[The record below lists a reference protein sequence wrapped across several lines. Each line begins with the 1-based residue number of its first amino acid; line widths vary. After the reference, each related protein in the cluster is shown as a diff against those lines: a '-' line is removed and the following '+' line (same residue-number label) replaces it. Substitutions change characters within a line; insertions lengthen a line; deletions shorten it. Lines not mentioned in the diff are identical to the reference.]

1 MTRASVDQTERYL
14 QLTLL
19 GREGFLKAVAPAAL
33 IRKREPEHTKS
44 ISEIRQRERM
54 VTGYSEDTL
63 LAHLDGSLRGTAS
76 IMNSDFEVYPLL
88 KKPGAP
94 FADMITV
101 GRTSNNDVVL
111 KDVTVSRFHS
121 YFRERDGQWFV
132 CDAGSKNGTQLRGS
146 PLTARKEMELGS
158 GDAVRIGDIVTTFY
172 LAADLFEVLRTA
184 E

>member
-1 MTRASVDQTERYL
+1 VDQAERYL

-33 IRKREPEHTKS
+33 IRKREPAGEAS
-44 ISEIRQRERM
+44 RSGSDQLIS
-54 VTGYSEDTL
+54 GYSEDTL
-63 LAHLDGSLRGTAS
+63 LAHLDGSMRYPSVLGT
-76 IMNSDFEVYPLL
+76 DFEVYPLL

-111 KDVTVSRFHS
+111 KDVTVSRFHA
-121 YFRERDGQWFV
+121 YFRERNGQWIV
-132 CDAGSKNGTQLRGS
+132 CDAGSKNGTHLRGS
-146 PLTARKEMELGS
+146 LMAARKELPVSS

-172 LAADLFEVLRTA
+172 TAGDLFDVLSSN
-184 E
+184 

>member
-33 IRKREPEHTKS
+33 IRKKGLEPAKNA
-44 ISEIRQRERM
+44 SEIRQRERM
-54 VTGYSEDTL
+54 ANGYSEDTL
-63 LAHLDGSLRGTAS
+63 LAHLDGSLRGTGS
-76 IMNSDFEVYPLL
+76 LMSSDFEVYPLL

-111 KDVTVSRFHS
+111 KDVTVSRFHA
-121 YFRERDGQWFV
+121 YFRERGSQWLV

-146 PLTARKEMELGS
+146 PLAARKELQLGS

-172 LAADLFEVLRTA
+172 LAEDLFEVLRTA